1 MLNTTMNWRKN
12 CHRFAKKGVLIV
24 GSGNI
29 VHNLRMIAWDKFN
42 EPEYAYDWASEA
54 LEKMK
59 KQIIAN
65 DHQSLINYKMQGEA
79 FKLAIPTS
87 EHYLPLIYT
96 LALKEKNEKVSF
108 FNDKTVAGSLAM
120 TSLLIEKA

>member
-1 MLNTTMNWRKN
+1 MN
-12 CHRFAKKGVLIV
+12 
-24 GSGNI
+24 
-29 VHNLRMIAWDKFN
+29 
-42 EPEYAYDWASEA
+42 PEYAYDWAVEA

-59 KQIIAN
+59 KQILAN

-96 LALKEKNEKVSF
+96 LALKEENEKVSF
-108 FNDKTVAGSLAM
+108 FNDKNSKQVR
-120 TSLLIEKA
+120 LL